1 MDTEAALQTV
11 EQLLKEY
18 ATEVKQPEQNRLD
31 FSISVENLL
40 EAIKTLK
47 ANQWGYLSFITGLD
61 HPAPLTAEGE
71 APTEGNLEVL
81 YHFAQGAAV
90 ATLRI
95 SLPYSKAEVP
105 SVCGLIPSASLYE
118 RELMEMFGVNVVGT
132 PDPRRLL
139 LPDDW
144 PEGVYPLRKSYQMV
158 GGAAEPP
165 VET

>member
-1 MDTEAALQTV
+1 MDTETALQIV
-11 EQLLKEY
+11 EPLLKEY
-18 ATEVKQPEQNRLD
+18 ATEIKQPEQNRLD
-31 FSISVENLL
+31 FYMPVEKLL
-40 EAIKTLK
+40 EAVETLI
-47 ANQWGYLSFITGLD
+47 ANHWGYLSFITGLD
-61 HPAPLTAEGE
+61 QPALPGADGE
-71 APTEGNLEVL
+71 AAIEDRLEVL
-81 YHFAQGAAV
+81 YHFAQGAAI

-105 SVCGLIPSASLYE
+105 TICGLIPSVSLYE

-144 PEGVYPLRKSYQMV
+144 PEGVYPLRKSYQPA
-158 GGAAEPP
+158 GSAAEPP

>member
-1 MDTEAALQTV
+1 MDIETALQTV

-18 ATEVKQPEQNRLD
+18 AAEVKQPEQNRLD
-31 FSISVENLL
+31 FYIPVEKLL
-40 EAIKTLK
+40 EAVETLK
-47 ANQWGYLSFITGLD
+47 ANQWGYLSFLTGLD
-61 HPAPLTAEGE
+61 HPAPQTAEGE
-71 APTEGNLEVL
+71 DSAEGNLEAL

-95 SLPYSKAEVP
+95 GLPYSKAEVP

-144 PEGVYPLRKSYQMV
+144 PEGVYPLRKSYQMA
-158 GGAAEPP
+158 GSAAEPS
-165 VET
+165 VES